1 MTKPKWNIAVNG
13 DNLQRKRLSLLL
25 IYIELLLVLQL
36 LPSNKLDKIYWE
48 VETAIDDKEEIYMDT
63 CEPTLASLYTISHTV

>member
-1 MTKPKWNIAVNG
+1 MLSSPGCTGDSIYKDIARV
-13 DNLQRKRLSLLL
+13 SLLL
-25 IYIELLLVLQL
+25 TDIELLLVLQL